1 MTAHARSNTKW
12 VEPDRTD
19 RSRCTERE
27 QEGLNSSGLYSVVKR
42 VRHHPLEPV
51 EMNDDRKPRGRAN
64 RCVCVMVDPA
74 ESQPLRSRERQAG
87 RLCETKSEAAGRD
100 GSDAI
105 VLDLL

>member
-1 MTAHARSNTKW
+1 M
-12 VEPDRTD
+12 
-19 RSRCTERE
+19 
-27 QEGLNSSGLYSVVKR
+27 
-42 VRHHPLEPV
+42 RHPPLEPV

-64 RCVCVMVDPA
+64 RCVCVMVVADPA